1 MLDEHV
7 HDPVEER
14 LDGVPD
20 VFGVPIARCRP
31 AGTEINLQRH
41 RLHADRHEPVLPDQI
56 EQRDLV
62 RDVLEVAPERFLVAA
77 VGRRRH
83 AEDEG
88 VLIEIAERAE
98 VTVRENMVGFVHN
111 DQAEMVARPALA
123 AGRAGKRL
131 HARND
136 HRRGRTSAVLG
147 GKSFIAERI
156 AFALLGCADRSRVKT
171 IQFHQSYGYE
181 DFIQG
186 WRPNEHGGF
195 TLRNGHFYEFCRRAQ
210 ADSENDYVLVIDE
223 INRGNLSRIFGEMMV
238 LLEPDKRGPG
248 FAMPLTY
255 SPGETFYV
263 PERLH
268 IIGLMNT
275 ADRSLAMVDYAL
287 RRRFGFIAIEPSF
300 ASPNFER
307 ALCQRGASPEL
318 VNRIRVRVH
327 EVNRMITDD
336 AANLGRGYV
345 VGHSFFVPRTQ
356 IEDGDAWYR
365 AIIEWEI
372 LPLLHE
378 YWVDDP
384 ARLER
389 VRSLLLD

>member
-1 MLDEHV
+1 MAFR
-7 HDPVEER
+7 ER
-14 LDGVPD
+14 LSEFGPRDWTDVQSFIYVVCPKKEALPPEPPDPISPLEKEIDPPPVSIIDPPVGYTMADALEDLFIEETQLRTILSTLRHKRNLILQGAPGV
-20 VFGVPIARCRP
+20 
-31 AGTEINLQRH
+31 
-41 RLHADRHEPVLPDQI
+41 
-56 EQRDLV
+56 
-62 RDVLEVAPERFLVAA
+62 
-77 VGRRRH
+77 
-83 AEDEG
+83 
-88 VLIEIAERAE
+88 
-98 VTVRENMVGFVHN
+98 
-111 DQAEMVARPALA
+111 
-123 AGRAGKRL
+123 
-131 HARND
+131 
-136 HRRGRTSAVLG
+136 
-147 GKSFIAERI
+147 GKSFVAERI
-156 AFALLGCADRSRVKT
+156 AFALLGAADRQRVKT

-186 WRPNEHGGF
+186 WRPNEGGGF
-195 TLRNGHFYEFCRRAQ
+195 TLRNGHLYEFCVRAQ
-210 ADSENDYVLVIDE
+210 ADRERDYVLIIDE

-255 SPGETFYV
+255 SPDETFYV

-287 RRRFGFIAIEPSF
+287 RRRFAFITIEPGF
-300 ASPNFER
+300 ASENFESTLLR
-307 ALCQRGASPEL
+307 RGASTEL
-318 VNRIRVRVH
+318 VARIRTRAD
-327 EVNRMITDD
+327 EVNRMIAED
-336 AANLGRGYV
+336 AANLGRGYL
-345 VGHSFFVPRTQ
+345 VGHSFFVPRTL